1 MILALFYMGD
11 FVKYLT
17 NSKLLSS
24 LYFLL
29 VPNLAFAQAT
39 AMPAGEP
46 SLIQRLVAMAPMIA
60 IIFGIFYIMVI
71 LPQRKQ
77 EQEHKKLIEGLK
89 KGEEIVT
96 VSGIIGKVSAVEAD
110 AVILEVA
117 QNTKMR
123 FEKNAVRKKVANS

>member
-1 MILALFYMGD
+1 MGD

-17 NSKLLSS
+17 NSKVLSS

-39 AMPAGEP
+39 TMPAGEP

-71 LPQRKQ
+71 LP
-77 EQEHKKLIEGLK
+77 KKLIEGLK